1 MSKRDYYE
9 ILGLA
14 KGASDDEI
22 KKAYRRLAME
32 HHPDKN
38 PGNAAS
44 EQKFKEANEA
54 HEILKDSQK
63 RAAYDQFGHAAF
75 QQGGGGGQ
83 GGFHRGGGGF
93 HQAGGNFNDVFGDF
107 FNDFMGGQ
115 RQGGG
120 QSQKVRGSDLKYDIT
135 ITLEEAYHGT
145 DKKISFSTMVGCDG
159 CHGSGS
165 ADGGQV
171 DVCTTCNGHGAVR
184 MQQGFFVIEQACPA
198 CHGQGKIIKNPC
210 KKCHGHG
217 RHQDKKNLQV
227 NIPSGVENGTRIR
240 LAGEGEAGM
249 RSGQNGDL
257 YLFVTVK
264 THPLFRNEGA
274 DLHCRLPISFIT
286 AILGGEVEVPTID
299 GGAIK
304 LKIPA
309 GTQSGDKF
317 KVKDKG
323 MTKIRSSAKG
333 DMYVHAFVE
342 IPKSLTKKQKELIDG
357 LKTEFGYKDG
367 AANEKGFFDKMKN
380 LWSQD

>member
-9 ILGLA
+9 ILGLS

-22 KKAYRRLAME
+22 KKAYRKLAME
-32 HHPDKN
+32 HHPDRN
-38 PGNAAS
+38 PGNAES
-44 EQKFKEANEA
+44 EHKFKEASEA
-54 HEILKDSQK
+54 YEILKDPQK
-63 RAAYDQFGHAAF
+63 RGAYDQFGHAAF
-75 QQGGGGGQ
+75 QQGGGGG
-83 GGFHRGGGGF
+83 GGFHRGRS
-93 HQAGGNFNDVFGDF
+93 HQQAGGNFNDIFGDF
-107 FNDFMGGQ
+107 FNDFMGGH
-115 RQGGG
+115 RQGGTH
-120 QSQKVRGSDLKYDIT
+120 SQKIRGSDLKYDIS

-145 DKKISFSTMVGCDG
+145 DKKISFSTMVSCDG

-165 ADGGQV
+165 DDGGQV
-171 DVCTTCNGHGAVR
+171 DVCTACNGHGAVR
-184 MQQGFFVIEQACPA
+184 MQQGFFVVEQACSV
-198 CHGQGKIIKNPC
+198 CQGQGKIIKNPC
-210 KKCHGHG
+210 KKCHGQG
-217 RHQDKKNLQV
+217 RRHDKKNLQV

-249 RSGQNGDL
+249 RGGQNGDL
-257 YLFVTVK
+257 YLFVTVN

-286 AILGGEVEVPTID
+286 AILGGEVEVPIID

-317 KVKDKG
+317 KVRDKG
-323 MTKIRSSAKG
+323 MTKVRSSSKG

-342 IPKSLTKKQKELIDG
+342 IPKALSKKQKELIEG
-357 LKTEFGYKDG
+357 LKTEFGYEDTG
-367 AANEKGFFDKMKN
+367 STSQKGFFDKMKN